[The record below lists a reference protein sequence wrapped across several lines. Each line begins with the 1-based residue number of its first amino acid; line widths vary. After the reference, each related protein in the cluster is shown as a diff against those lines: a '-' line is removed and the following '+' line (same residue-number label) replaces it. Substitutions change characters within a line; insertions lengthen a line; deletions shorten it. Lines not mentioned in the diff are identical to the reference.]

1 MEWRRNADIWRSA
14 AIRRSAAAA
23 AAAGDILRNPPPPTG
38 WSGAPGFWGC
48 RPSFVKY
55 GLADELRERIE
66 KYLPRPLRPV
76 FILKNSELG
85 GEAAVIGAASLGQEM
100 CKR

>member
-1 MEWRRNADIWRSA
+1 MTLDPEAVILSGGMSLA
-14 AIRRSAAAA
+14 A
-23 AAAGDILRNPPPPTG
+23 
-38 WSGAPGFWGC
+38 
-48 RPSFVKY
+48 

-66 KYLPRPLRPV
+66 KYLPRPFRPV